1 MSTTF
6 VTPQERT
13 VLIRTCKGMDEL
25 DACVQ
30 VQIDVWGYSD
40 GDVIPRRVFTVT
52 QKIGGQVIGA
62 FDVTDGK
69 TDTSERLIGF
79 AMALPAVRNPRSF
92 QDLGHPAEKPHVSFA
107 NMGHPEKSLE
117 PYLHSHM
124 LAVEPEYRNAGIGRR
139 LKLAQ
144 REDAIARGFRLM
156 EWTFDPLEIKNSF
169 LNIHRLG
176 AIVRRYTPNFYGV
189 SSSRLQGGLPT
200 DRLHAEWWMR
210 SERVQAILAGG
221 DQEQATQSAIQERI
235 VVPHEIGKWKSSEE
249 DQERALAVQAENR
262 EKFEK
267 AFARGLAVIDFRTD
281 EKGNGVFGL
290 GHWQEPRD

>member
-1 MSTTF
+1 MSTTTF
-6 VTPQERT
+6 ITPQERT
-13 VLIRTCKGMDEL
+13 VLIRSCKGFDEL

-30 VQIDVWGYSD
+30 VQIDVWGYAD

-52 QKIGGQVIGA
+52 QKIGGQVLGA
-62 FDVTDGK
+62 FDVTDGRS
-69 TDTSERLIGF
+69 DTSESMIGF
-79 AMALPAVRNPRSF
+79 AMALPAVRPGAGP
-92 QDLGHPAEKPHVSFA
+92 Q
-107 NMGHPEKSLE
+107 

-124 LAVEPEYRNAGIGRR
+124 LAVRPDYRNAGIGRR

-176 AIVRRYTPNFYGV
+176 AIVRRYTSNFYGV

-200 DRLHAEWWMR
+200 DRLHAEWWMQ
-210 SERVQAILAGG
+210 SERVEAILSGVSTAKP
-221 DQEQATQSAIQERI
+221 DVKQTNPTTIEYTIK
-235 VVPHEIGKWKSSEE
+235 VPHEIGKWKASEE
-249 DQERALAVQAENR
+249 DQERALAVQTENR
-262 EKFEK
+262 QRFEE

-281 EKGNGVFGL
+281 AEGNGIFGL
-290 GHWQEPRD
+290 GYWQEPASPQQRD

>member
-1 MSTTF
+1 MSTRTF
-6 VTPQERT
+6 ITSQERT
-13 VLIRTCKGMDEL
+13 VLIRTCKGFDEL

-52 QKIGGQVIGA
+52 QKIGGQVLGA
-62 FDVTDGK
+62 FDVTDGRS
-69 TDTSERLIGF
+69 DTSGSMIGF
-79 AMALPAVRNPRSF
+79 AMALPGV
-92 QDLGHPAEKPHVSFA
+92 HPGDVPH
-107 NMGHPEKSLE
+107 

-124 LAVEPEYRNAGIGRR
+124 LAVRPEYRNAGIGRR

-144 REDAIARGFRLM
+144 REDAIARGFQLM

-176 AIVRRYTPNFYGV
+176 AIVRRYTSNFYGV

-200 DRLHAEWWMR
+200 DRLHAEWWMQ
-210 SERVQAILAGG
+210 SERVEAILSRGSLSKP
-221 DQEQATQSAIQERI
+221 DVEQATPTTIECTI
-235 VVPHEIGKWKSSEE
+235 KVPHEIGKWKASEE
-249 DQERALAVQAENR
+249 DQGRALAVQSENR
-262 EKFEK
+262 QRFEE

-281 EKGNGVFGL
+281 AEGNGIFGL
-290 GHWQEPRD
+290 GQWQEPKSPQQRD

>member
-1 MSTTF
+1 MSTIF

-13 VLIRTCKGMDEL
+13 VLIRTCQGFEEL

-52 QKIGGQVIGA
+52 QKIGGQVLGA
-62 FDVTDGK
+62 FDVTDGQK
-69 TDTSERLIGF
+69 DTSESLVGF
-79 AMALPAVRNPRSF
+79 AMALPAVREPRSL
-92 QDLGHPAEKPHVSFA
+92 QDLGHPPTI
-107 NMGHPEKSLE
+107 PT

-124 LAVEPEYRNAGIGRR
+124 LAVRSEYRNAGIGRR

-144 REDAIARGFRLM
+144 REDAIRRGFRLM

-176 AIVRRYTPNFYGV
+176 VIVRRYTPDFYGV

-210 SERVQAILAGG
+210 SERVEAILSKH
-221 DQEQATQSAIQERI
+221 DHEQSILSAIQEII
-235 VVPHEIGKWKSSEE
+235 VVPHEIGEWKSSQKE
-249 DQERALAVQAENR
+249 QQRALAVQTENR
-262 EKFEK
+262 NRFQK

-281 EKGNGVFGL
+281 EEGNGIFGL
-290 GHWQEPRD
+290 GHWQEPG

>member
-1 MSTTF
+1 MSTTTF
-6 VTPQERT
+6 ITPQERT
-13 VLIRTCKGMDEL
+13 VLIRSCRGFDEL

-30 VQIDVWGYSD
+30 VQIDVWGYAD

-52 QKIGGQVIGA
+52 QKIGGQVLGA
-62 FDVTDGK
+62 FDVTDGRS
-69 TDTSERLIGF
+69 DTSESMIGF
-79 AMALPAVRNPRSF
+79 AMALPAVRPGATP
-92 QDLGHPAEKPHVSFA
+92 Q
-107 NMGHPEKSLE
+107 

-124 LAVEPEYRNAGIGRR
+124 LAVRPDYRNAGIGRR

-176 AIVRRYTPNFYGV
+176 AVVRRYTSNFYGV

-200 DRLHAEWWMR
+200 DRLHAEWWMQ
-210 SERVQAILAGG
+210 SERVEAILSRASSAKP
-221 DQEQATQSAIQERI
+221 DTEQTNPTTIEYTI
-235 VVPHEIGKWKSSEE
+235 KVPHEIGKWKASDE
-249 DQERALAVQAENR
+249 DQERALAVQTENR
-262 EKFEK
+262 QRFEE

-281 EKGNGVFGL
+281 TEGNGIFGL
-290 GHWQEPRD
+290 GQWQEPVSPQQRD

>member
-1 MSTTF
+1 MSMVF
-6 VTPQERT
+6 ITPQERT
-13 VLIRTCKGMDEL
+13 VLIRTCKSFDEL

-30 VQIDVWGYSD
+30 VQIDVWGYSE

-52 QKIGGQVIGA
+52 QKIGGQVLGA

-69 TDTSERLIGF
+69 SDTSENMIGF
-79 AMALPAVRNPRSF
+79 AMGLPAVHLESIR
-92 QDLGHPAEKPHVSFA
+92 
-107 NMGHPEKSLE
+107 E

-124 LAVEPEYRNAGIGRR
+124 LAVLPEYRNSGVGRR

-176 AIVRRYTPNFYGV
+176 AICRRYTSNFYGV

-200 DRLHAEWWMR
+200 DRLHAEWWMQ
-210 SERVQAILAGG
+210 SERVEAILSGASAAKPIV
-221 DQEQATQSAIQERI
+221 EQTNPINIQETI
-235 VVPHEIGKWKSSEE
+235 TVPYEVSKWKSSEE
-249 DQERALAVQAENR
+249 DQPRALAIQTENR
-262 EKFEK
+262 QRFEK
-267 AFARGLAVIDFRTD
+267 AFARGLGVIDFTVD
-281 EKGNGVFGL
+281 AEGNGIFGL
-290 GHWQEPRD
+290 GRWEEPLSP

>member
-6 VTPQERT
+6 ITPQEQT
-13 VLIRTCKGMDEL
+13 VLIRTCKGFEEL

-30 VQIDVWGYSD
+30 LQIDVWGYSD

-52 QKIGGQVIGA
+52 QKIGGQVLGA
-62 FDVTDGK
+62 FDVSDGAA
-69 TDTSERLIGF
+69 DTSERLVGF
-79 AMALPAVRNPRSF
+79 AMALPAVRSGAVP
-92 QDLGHPAEKPHVSFA
+92 Q
-107 NMGHPEKSLE
+107 

-124 LAVEPEYRNAGIGRR
+124 LAVRPNYRNAGIGRR

-144 REDAIARGFRLM
+144 RDDAIGRGFRLM

-200 DRLHAEWWMR
+200 DRLHAEWWMQ
-210 SERVQAILAGG
+210 SERVEATLSGGSNAGSNL
-221 DQEQATQSAIQERI
+221 EQATRDAIQEII
-235 VVPHEIGKWKSSEE
+235 VVPHEIGKWKSSLE
-249 DQERALAVQAENR
+249 DQARALGVQTENR
-262 EKFEK
+262 HRFEK
-267 AFARGLAVIDFRTD
+267 AFAHGLAVIDFRTD
-281 EKGNGVFGL
+281 EKGNGIFGL
-290 GHWQEPRD
+290 GQWQEPMSPHPRD

>member
-1 MSTTF
+1 MSATF

-13 VLIRTCKGMDEL
+13 VLIRTCKGFEEL

-52 QKIGGQVIGA
+52 QKIGGQVLGA
-62 FDVTDGK
+62 FDVTDGRR
-69 TDTSERLIGF
+69 DTPENLVGF
-79 AMALPAVRNPRSF
+79 AMALPAVRNPMSLR
-92 QDLGHPAEKPHVSFA
+92 D
-107 NMGHPEKSLE
+107 MGHPE

-124 LAVEPEYRNAGIGRR
+124 LAVRPDYRNSGIGRR

-144 REDAIARGFRLM
+144 RDDAITRGFRLM

-210 SERVQAILAGG
+210 SGDVEAILAGNSEVK
-221 DQEQATQSAIQERI
+221 QTNSIQETI
-235 VVPHEIGKWKSSEE
+235 TVPHQISKWKSSEE
-249 DQERALAVQAENR
+249 DQQRAFAVQEANRLRFEN
-262 EKFEK
+262 

-281 EKGNGVFGL
+281 DEGNGIFGL
-290 GHWQEPRD
+290 GQWQEPRD

>member
-13 VLIRTCKGMDEL
+13 VLIRTCKGMEEL

-69 TDTSERLIGF
+69 ADTSETLIGF

-92 QDLGHPAEKPHVSFA
+92 QDLGHPQQQAP
-107 NMGHPEKSLE
+107 E

-124 LAVEPEYRNAGIGRR
+124 LAVEPEYRNSGIGRR

-189 SSSRLQGGLPT
+189 SSSRLQGGVPT

-210 SERVQAILAGG
+210 SERVEAILAGR
-221 DQEQATQSAIQERI
+221 DQKQTTPSVIQQRI

-249 DQERALAVQAENR
+249 DQERALAAQAENR

-267 AFARGLAVIDFRTD
+267 AFAQGLAVIDFRTD

>member
-1 MSTTF
+1 MSATF
-6 VTPQERT
+6 ITPQERT
-13 VLIRTCKGMDEL
+13 ILIRTCKGFEEL

-52 QKIGGQVIGA
+52 QKIGGQVLGA
-62 FDVTDGK
+62 FDITDGK
-69 TDTSERLIGF
+69 SDTSESMIGF
-79 AMALPAVRNPRSF
+79 AMALPAVRNPMSLR
-92 QDLGHPAEKPHVSFA
+92 D
-107 NMGHPEKSLE
+107 MGHPRQQKPE

-124 LAVEPEYRNAGIGRR
+124 LAVRPEYRNSGIGRR

-144 REDAIARGFRLM
+144 REDAVARGFRLM
-156 EWTFDPLEIKNSF
+156 EWTFDPLEIKNAF

-200 DRLHAEWWMR
+200 DRLHAEWWMQ
-210 SERVQAILAGG
+210 SERVEAILSGASEGG
-221 DQEQATQSAIQERI
+221 QANPTKIQETI
-235 VVPHEIGKWKSSEE
+235 TVPGDIGTWKASEK
-249 DQERALAVQAENR
+249 DQSRALTVQTENR
-262 EKFEK
+262 RRFED

-281 EKGNGVFGL
+281 EEGNGIFGL
-290 GHWQEPRD
+290 GQWQEPSAPKS

>member
-6 VTPQERT
+6 VTPQART
-13 VLIRTCKGMDEL
+13 VLIRACQGFEEL

-30 VQIDVWGYSD
+30 VQVDVWGYSD

-52 QKIGGQVIGA
+52 QKIGGQVLAA
-62 FDVTDGK
+62 FDVSDGTD
-69 TDTSERLIGF
+69 DTSENLVGF
-79 AMALPAVRNPRSF
+79 AMALPAVRPQS
-92 QDLGHPAEKPHVSFA
+92 GPGATP
-107 NMGHPEKSLE
+107 E

-124 LAVEPEYRNAGIGRR
+124 LAVRPEFRNAGIGRR

-144 REDAIARGFRLM
+144 REDALAKGFQLM

-176 AIVRRYTPNFYGV
+176 AIVRRYTSNFYGV

-200 DRLHAEWWMR
+200 DRLHAEWWMQ
-210 SERVQAILAGG
+210 SERVEAILSDAPTVKPNT
-221 DQEQATQSAIQERI
+221 EQANQIVTIQETI
-235 VVPHEIGKWKSSEE
+235 TVPHEIGKWKSSVENQ
-249 DQERALAVQAENR
+249 DRALAVQSENR
-262 EKFEK
+262 QRFEK

-281 EKGNGVFGL
+281 AEGNGIFGL
-290 GHWQEPRD
+290 GHWQEPVFSIPRD

>member
-13 VLIRTCKGMDEL
+13 VLIRTCKGMEEL

-40 GDVIPRRVFTVT
+40 GDVITRRVFTVT

-69 TDTSERLIGF
+69 ADTSETLIGF

-92 QDLGHPAEKPHVSFA
+92 QDLGHPQQQAP
-107 NMGHPEKSLE
+107 E

-124 LAVEPEYRNAGIGRR
+124 LAVEPEYRNSGIGRR

-200 DRLHAEWWMR
+200 DRLHAEWWMN
-210 SERVQAILAGG
+210 SDRVRAIVDGNTPQPARV
-221 DQEQATQSAIQERI
+221 EQTIT
-235 VVPHEIGKWKSSEE
+235 VPREIYLLKSSSEYHA
-249 DQERALAVQAENR
+249 RALEVQTRNR
-262 EKFEK
+262 QLFLD
-267 AFARGLAVIDFRTD
+267 AFAKGLAVIGFKTD
-281 EKGNGVFGL
+281 SHGNGTYEL
-290 GHWQEPRD
+290 GAWHEPPAPQHE